1 MHQFIDERPN
11 WQVPKY
17 TDYKI
22 DLSNNLT
29 YDSVLNYKL
38 RDLYRSVNFDTRQYT
53 DEYSLYK
60 TLSAHEQRPIKNIAI
75 GFGIGEMICRFF
87 EYNYRM
93 AIVSPTWSMPEVFS
107 NVKNKPFTL
116 IQNAQNFSNA
126 EILYLATP
134 NGIDGQVVSSD
145 VVRDVAKYYRIVIID
160 EAYYDWHDNDSMVDI
175 ADNIIVL
182 RTLSKSLGQAGLRF
196 SYAIGAERII
206 SFIQKH
212 RPSCASHS
220 FMIPILETLLELIP
234 EHVARMQ
241 QTKLYL
247 ETNYKCKPTY
257 ANFVL
262 FNELPT
268 NMNLVKIKGNRM
280 ALCDME
286 IAQCLK

>member
-1 MHQFIDERPN
+1 MHEFIHNRPN
-11 WQVPKY
+11 WQIPKY
-17 TDYKI
+17 TDVKI

-29 YDSVLNYKL
+29 YDSKLNFKL

-60 TLSAHEQRPIKNIAI
+60 TLSAYEQRPIKNLAI

-107 NVKNKPFTL
+107 NIKNKQYTC
-116 IQNAQNFSNA
+116 ISHAQNFSNA

-134 NGIDGQVVSSD
+134 NGIDGQIISND
-145 VVRDVAKYYRIVIID
+145 IVRDVAKYYKVVIID
-160 EAYYDWHDNDSMVDI
+160 EAYYDWHDNGTMVDV

-196 SYAIGAERII
+196 SYAIGAEKII

-212 RPSCASHS
+212 RPSCSSHS

-234 EHVARMQ
+234 EHVARMKE
-241 QTKLYL
+241 TKIYL
-247 ETNYKCKPTY
+247 ENNFRCDSTF

-262 FNELPT
+262 FKELPK
-268 NMNLVKIKGNRM
+268 NINLVKTKGNRM
-280 ALCDME
+280 ALCDLG
-286 IAQCLK
+286 IAQCLQ

>member
-1 MHQFIDERPN
+1 MQEFIHNRPN

-17 TDYKI
+17 TDIEI

-29 YDSVLNYKL
+29 YDTELNFKL

-60 TLSAHEQRPIKNIAI
+60 TLSAYEQRPIKNLAI
-75 GFGIGEMICRFF
+75 GFGIGEMILRFF
-87 EYNYRM
+87 EYNYHM

-107 NVKNKPFTL
+107 NIKNKPFTC
-116 IQNAQNFSNA
+116 IPHAQNFSNA

-134 NGIDGQVVSSD
+134 NGIDGQIVSTD
-145 VVRDVAKYYRIVIID
+145 VVRDVAKYYKIVIID
-160 EAYYDWHDNDSMVDI
+160 EAYYDWHDNDTMVDI
-175 ADNIIVL
+175 ADNIVVL

-196 SYAIGAERII
+196 SYAIGAEKII

-220 FMIPILETLLELIP
+220 FMIPILEALLQLIP

-247 ETNYKCKPTY
+247 ETNFRCNPTY

-262 FNELPT
+262 FKELPKKT
-268 NMNLVKIKGNRM
+268 NLIKTKGNRM

-286 IAQCLK
+286 IAKCLQ

>member
-1 MHQFIDERPN
+1 MHEFIQNRPN
-11 WQVPKY
+11 WQLPKY
-17 TDYKI
+17 TDVKI

-29 YDSVLNYKL
+29 YDSKLNFQL

-60 TLSAHEQRPIKNIAI
+60 TLSAYEQRPIKNLAI

-107 NVKNKPFTL
+107 KVKNKHYTTIP
-116 IQNAQNFSNA
+116 NASHFSNA

-134 NGIDGQVVSSD
+134 NSIDGQIVSHD
-145 VVRDVAKYYRIVIID
+145 IVRDIAKYYKIVIVD
-160 EAYYDWHDNDSMVDI
+160 EAYYNWHDNGTMVDI
-175 ADNIIVL
+175 ADNIVVL

-196 SYAIGAERII
+196 SYAIGAEKII

-220 FMIPILETLLELIP
+220 FMIPLLEPLLKLIP
-234 EHVARMQ
+234 EHVGRMKV
-241 QTKLYL
+241 TKEYI
-247 ETNYKCKPTY
+247 ENNFMCKPTY
-257 ANFVL
+257 SNFVI
-262 FNELPT
+262 FKVLP
-268 NMNLVKIKGNRM
+268 NNINLVKIKGNRM

-286 IAQCLK
+286 IAQCLE